1 MVDGQITKRIKFFLN
16 LGKESPPETETI
28 TDQPPPVQRPT
39 ISSQYP
45 YQNLVP
51 PIHYPYASVPA
62 TPYLQPHQA
71 VHNPSIMTYP
81 SLQYPTTQPMN
92 NMSGLR
98 SPTFTRQQVSVY
110 SLQSPQVFTQPP
122 PPRILLP
129 SCEPVNLPPEHPLMF
144 SSYGSLPSLA
154 EQPIG
159 AVDSDNISS
168 LHGRGLAD
176 SSQLP
181 NESSSNLSQQQSLP
195 IATPSLHSGSSSSLT
210 EDHRQQPVSGYDTAS
225 VVSISESDKMFRKV
239 SVVYY

>member
-1 MVDGQITKRIKFFLN
+1 
-16 LGKESPPETETI
+16 
-28 TDQPPPVQRPT
+28 
-39 ISSQYP
+39 
-45 YQNLVP
+45 
-51 PIHYPYASVPA
+51 
-62 TPYLQPHQA
+62 
-71 VHNPSIMTYP
+71 
-81 SLQYPTTQPMN
+81 MN

-98 SPTFTRQQVSVY
+98 SPTFTQQQVSVY
-110 SLQSPQVFTQPP
+110 SPQSPQVFTHPP

-144 SSYGSLPSLA
+144 SSYGSLSSLT

-181 NESSSNLSQQQSLP
+181 NESSSNLSQQQSLS
-195 IATPSLHSGSSSSLT
+195 IATPLHSGSSSSLT

-225 VVSISESDKMFRKV
+225 VMSISESDKMFRKV